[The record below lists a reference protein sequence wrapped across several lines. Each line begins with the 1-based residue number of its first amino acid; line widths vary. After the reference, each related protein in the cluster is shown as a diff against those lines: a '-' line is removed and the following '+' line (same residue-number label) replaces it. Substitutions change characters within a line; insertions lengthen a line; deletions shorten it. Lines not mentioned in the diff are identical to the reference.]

1 MSGRTILLVEDEILI
16 RTSMAEVLRDA
27 GYDVTEACGG
37 DEALGALAM
46 REFDM
51 LLTDV
56 KMPGSIDGLEL
67 AARWRQLF
75 PARPVLISSAHV
87 AADRLH
93 EADRLLTKPFADS
106 ELLAAVGQTI
116 GSVRQLHTADMSY

>member
-16 RTSMAEVLRDA
+16 RTGLADVLHDA
-27 GYDVTEACGG
+27 GYDVTEACDG
-37 DEALGALAM
+37 DEALDALAV
-46 REFDM
+46 RDFAM

-75 PARPVLISSAHV
+75 PARPVLICSAHV
-87 AADRLH
+87 AGDRLH
-93 EADRLLTKPFADS
+93 EADRLLTKPFAES
-106 ELLAAVGQTI
+106 ELLAAVGQLI
-116 GSVRQLHTADMSY
+116 GNARQIQTADMSY